1 MPRRGGG
8 YKTLPPKAA
17 LSPHQHGR
25 FVYDDRHRIYTTEP
39 GKISYLILFNM
50 KWKHENKYTLTHVMR
65 YIVSR
70 KKYTPGEYI
79 FESLY

>member
-1 MPRRGGG
+1 
-8 YKTLPPKAA
+8 
-17 LSPHQHGR
+17 
-25 FVYDDRHRIYTTEP
+25 
-39 GKISYLILFNM
+39 M

-79 FESLY
+79 NFWVFILINELIYCLK